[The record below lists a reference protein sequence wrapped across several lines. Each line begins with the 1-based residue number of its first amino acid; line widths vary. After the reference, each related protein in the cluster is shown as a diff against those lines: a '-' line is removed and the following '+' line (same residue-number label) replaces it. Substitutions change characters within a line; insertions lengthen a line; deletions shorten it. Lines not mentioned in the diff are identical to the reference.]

1 MRRCCTA
8 QRASTA
14 ENIVFCQSHAP
25 FCRILLRC
33 QNAFILLEILP
44 ALSAGPY
51 MQTATIPF
59 PRAYVFTVCSPLLAL
74 VRTVRCNLPRS
85 RSVRIQHLS
94 RCPST
99 VGRKSR
105 SEVRACA
112 YFVAGFH
119 VRRTGLKR
127 FLRCLAANVC
137 CVQKSLK
144 GSSLHTL
151 SLVARLLEKT
161 EEKNPSVLFPWSI
174 ASSYLYLLVFNNRQ
188 WVVWSGKLFSK

>member
-1 MRRCCTA
+1 MYNFNRSA
-8 QRASTA
+8 
-14 ENIVFCQSHAP
+14 AP
-25 FCRILLRC
+25 FRII
-33 QNAFILLEILP
+33 F
-44 ALSAGPY
+44 S
-51 MQTATIPF
+51 
-59 PRAYVFTVCSPLLAL
+59 RAYVFTVCSTLLAL
-74 VRTVRCNLPRS
+74 VRCNLPRS

-94 RCPST
+94 RFPST

-119 VRRTGLKR
+119 VRRTGLKPS
-127 FLRCLAANVC
+127 LRCLAANVC

-161 EEKNPSVLFPWSI
+161 EEKNPSVLFPCLVYRQFVFILTSI
-174 ASSYLYLLVFNNRQ
+174 QQPSVGRLVR
-188 WVVWSGKLFSK
+188 

>member
-1 MRRCCTA
+1 MYKFNRSA
-8 QRASTA
+8 
-14 ENIVFCQSHAP
+14 AP
-25 FCRILLRC
+25 FRII
-33 QNAFILLEILP
+33 F
-44 ALSAGPY
+44 S
-51 MQTATIPF
+51 
-59 PRAYVFTVCSPLLAL
+59 RAYVFTVCSPLLAL
-74 VRTVRCNLPRS
+74 VRCNLPRS

-94 RCPST
+94 RLPST

-127 FLRCLAANVC
+127 SLRCLAANVC

-151 SLVARLLEKT
+151 SLTSCRKT
-161 EEKNPSVLFPWSI
+161 FGEDRGKEPFGTFSLVYRQFVFILTSIQQPSVGR
-174 ASSYLYLLVFNNRQ
+174 LVR
-188 WVVWSGKLFSK
+188 

>member
-1 MRRCCTA
+1 MYNFNCSA
-8 QRASTA
+8 
-14 ENIVFCQSHAP
+14 AP
-25 FCRILLRC
+25 FRII
-33 QNAFILLEILP
+33 F
-44 ALSAGPY
+44 S
-51 MQTATIPF
+51 
-59 PRAYVFTVCSPLLAL
+59 RAYVFTVCSPLLAL
-74 VRTVRCNLPRS
+74 VRCNLPRS

-94 RCPST
+94 RLPST

-127 FLRCLAANVC
+127 SLRCLAANVC

-161 EEKNPSVLFPWSI
+161 EEKNPSVLFPWCT

>member
-1 MRRCCTA
+1 MYNFNRSA
-8 QRASTA
+8 
-14 ENIVFCQSHAP
+14 AP
-25 FCRILLRC
+25 FRII
-33 QNAFILLEILP
+33 F
-44 ALSAGPY
+44 S
-51 MQTATIPF
+51 
-59 PRAYVFTVCSPLLAL
+59 RAYVFTVCSPLLAL
-74 VRTVRCNLPRS
+74 VRCNLPVSHARSSPMPDHPPSASTELPHS

-94 RCPST
+94 RLPST

-105 SEVRACA
+105 SEVRACV
-112 YFVAGFH
+112 YFVAGFY

-127 FLRCLAANVC
+127 SLRCLAANVC

-161 EEKNPSVLFPWSI
+161 EEKNPSVLFPWCI